1 MVDRLSHLPDDLL
14 HHILSLLPSTNLRAQ
29 TSVLSRRFRHLWI
42 STPSLDFSYPSDSAT
57 VIDRCLRLYPNST
70 LRRVR
75 ITFLSPDPPPIGS
88 LDHWNRFAASR
99 SATDLALCFDIDTLS
114 SLTDEKPQ
122 LRPSLFFLSSSISS
136 LKLSC
141 FTFPQIAAESFL
153 GFPSLKTLVLEY
165 VSISDEAVDFLIK
178 KSPFLDNLSLNC
190 CPDVTRIEIN
200 SVRNPKVENLKL
212 AICRINENNDRVVV
226 DAPSLRFFDYNGK
239 IEKLELKDLRSLVGA
254 EISAFSS
261 ELCRSKD
268 Q

>member
-1 MVDRLSHLPDDLL
+1 M
-14 HHILSLLPSTNLRAQ
+14 
-29 TSVLSRRFRHLWI
+29 
-42 STPSLDFSYPSDSAT
+42 
-57 VIDRCLRLYPNST
+57 
-70 LRRVR
+70 
-75 ITFLSPDPPPIGS
+75 
-88 LDHWNRFAASR
+88 
-99 SATDLALCFDIDTLS
+99 
-114 SLTDEKPQ
+114 
-122 LRPSLFFLSSSISS
+122 
-136 LKLSC
+136 
-141 FTFPQIAAESFL
+141 
-153 GFPSLKTLVLEY
+153 
-165 VSISDEAVDFLIK
+165 SISDEAVDFLIK